1 VADEET
7 AMDNVLTRDEDAPAS
22 ATLNAP
28 PEPAGEAERAEREFI
43 EEPAEPLNGALIVTG
58 RGDDG
63 GQDRAPGWRERL
75 RGFRMGDAFWKAA
88 TLFSLAVN
96 LALVLGLLVVG
107 TQVFALKGGIVQPL
121 VGGLY
126 DNFVLMDQSH
136 IVTTIHVNDTIQ
148 VHDTIQVNDTIPVV
162 FDVPLQ
168 TNTTVVLTQDTAV
181 PRTTV
186 FLNGIGVPTDIVL
199 PAGTP
204 LQINLSLVVP
214 VSQTVPVVLDVPV
227 NLEVPVNLT
236 VPVDIPLDQTELH
249 RPFTNLANLIG
260 PYNLLLERLP
270 SSWGEMV
277 GSD

>member
-1 VADEET
+1 
-7 AMDNVLTRDEDAPAS
+7 MDNVLTKDDDAVDS

-28 PEPAGEAERAEREFI
+28 PPDREFV
-43 EEPAEPLNGALIVTG
+43 EEPAAPLGGALIVAN
-58 RGDDG
+58 DG
-63 GQDRAPGWRERL
+63 GSSRAQTPGWRERL
-75 RGFRMGDAFWKAA
+75 NPGKLSDAFWKSA

-96 LALVLGLLVVG
+96 LVLVLGLLVVG
-107 TQVFALKGGIVQPL
+107 TQVFGLKNGILQPL

-136 IVTTIHVNDTIQ
+136 IVTTIQVNDTIQ

-168 TNTTVVLTQDTAV
+168 TNTVVVLTQDTAV

-214 VSQTVPVVLDVPV
+214 VSQTVPVVLDVPI
-227 NLEVPVNLT
+227 NLEVPVSLE

-249 RPFTNLANLIG
+249 RPFTNLANLVG
-260 PYNLLLERLP
+260 PYHTRLEQLP
-270 SSWGEMV
+270 SAWGDLV
-277 GSD
+277 GTKEEAG

>member
-1 VADEET
+1 
-7 AMDNVLTRDEDAPAS
+7 MDNVLPKDETAAGPVS

-28 PEPAGEAERAEREFI
+28 EPYAEREFI
-43 EEPAEPLNGALIVTG
+43 EEPAEPLNGALIVSGSELPPRPPTF
-58 RGDDG
+58 
-63 GQDRAPGWRERL
+63 GQRL
-75 RGFRMGDAFWKAA
+75 RGAKWADAFWKSA
-88 TLFSLAVN
+88 TLFSLVVNAV
-96 LALVLGLLVVG
+96 LVLVLLAVG
-107 TQVFALKGGIVQPL
+107 TQLFALKNGILHPL

-136 IVTTIHVNDTIQ
+136 IQTTIQVNDTIHVN
-148 VHDTIQVNDTIPVV
+148 DTIQVNDTIPVV

-168 TNTTVVLTQDTAV
+168 TNTVVVLTQDTAV

-204 LQINLSLVVP
+204 LQINLNLIVP

-227 NLEVPVNLT
+227 NLEVPVSLQ

-249 RPFTNLANLIG
+249 RPFTNLANLVS
-260 PYNLLLERLP
+260 PYNSLLEKLP
-270 SSWGEMV
+270 SSWSALFGGE
-277 GSD
+277 